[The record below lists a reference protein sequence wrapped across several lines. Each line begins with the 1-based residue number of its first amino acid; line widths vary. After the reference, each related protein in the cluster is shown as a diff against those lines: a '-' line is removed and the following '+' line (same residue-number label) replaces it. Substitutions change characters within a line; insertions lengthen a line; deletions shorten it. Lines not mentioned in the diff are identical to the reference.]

1 MQKSVFS
8 KKRYKKIFLSCFRIL
23 KKTLCFDIFF
33 PFLRN
38 INKKRN
44 FLEKKFGGVFFGK
57 FIFSVEHPESK
68 VLLIPYIPNME

>member
-1 MQKSVFS
+1 MQKPVFS
-8 KKRYKKIFLSCFRIL
+8 KKRYKKIFLTCFCIL
-23 KKTLCFDIFF
+23 KKTPFLEIFF

-44 FLEKKFGGVFFGK
+44 SLEKKFEDIFYTK

>member
-1 MQKSVFS
+1 MQNPVFS
-8 KKRYKKIFLSCFRIL
+8 KKRYKKNFLIRFRVL
-23 KKTLCFDIFF
+23 KKTLFFDIFF

-38 INKKRN
+38 INKKRD
-44 FLEKKFGGVFFGK
+44 FLEKKFEDIFYTK